1 MVSVIKAVL
10 RIYNKNFP
18 KRNFGAIAV
27 FVLVNWGVWNGG
39 YAADDGPNS
48 LVPYWTKYLNG
59 SSGFQSWIEQ
69 TELWTN
75 GWIKGQGRFFP
86 TAVAVSRGAFILIT
100 SLQIYKVAQLISMII
115 LVILI
120 ALMISRK
127 LKNPTL
133 FASSILLSTVLVQ
146 VRHDFDPY
154 FAFSFLLPLT
164 MIFLLLIS
172 LAVDSLEWSRRSKNL
187 SNLLLLLVL
196 SFLCFT
202 TYEYSLVLSPILLLL
217 AFDSSRTL
225 PKDKL
230 KSLFVVGLVAVTLVL
245 LTFLIFR
252 PRRENRLPSYEFAFN
267 FIPFLRAFLSQL
279 LAPLP
284 FSQQLFGTLNVT
296 MPHRPLLFIGLVL
309 TLFITVP
316 FKVENF
322 SRPAAKLPLLFSG
335 IYLWAVP
342 AALVA
347 LTQRWQVDNALS
359 FGKSYLPVLFQI
371 VGVSFIFFSLY
382 AFLKESLG
390 VSSNG
395 KNVGKK
401 KKSTTPPK
409 VKISNFDRISLSI
422 LVTIPLYLV
431 GQANFQQFGDGK
443 TQSARLEMIQI
454 AAKSGWLQGIPDGAR
469 IVSWDMNDATP
480 INKAVFSI
488 ESGID
493 LSMFNHPQD
502 FLTMECVNDS
512 NCNPLQRFL
521 ELSQTQN
528 RLIEGERKVIQ
539 KKSSFYEGDVLF
551 YTPNAS
557 IFTLSPIYLS
567 TNVIVDRRKTRI
579 FWIRE
584 FSDPLVGKVIGNK
597 CVQPPKESFLI
608 GNREIRRLDVSIDT
622 TFPIMQA
629 FDRGKTCPL
638 E

>member
-1 MVSVIKAVL
+1 VIKAMS
-10 RIYNKNFP
+10 RNFYKDFS
-18 KRNFGAIAV
+18 KRNIGAIAV

-86 TAVAVSRGAFILIT
+86 TAVAVSRGAFIFIT
-100 SLQIYKVAQLISMII
+100 SLQIYKLVQLISMLI

-120 ALMISRK
+120 ASMISRK
-127 LKNPTL
+127 LKSPTL
-133 FASSILLSTVLVQ
+133 FAPSILLSTVLVQ

-164 MIFLLLIS
+164 MILLLLIS
-172 LAVDSLEWSRRSKNL
+172 LAVDSLEWTRHSKNL
-187 SNLLLLLVL
+187 SNLLLLMAL

-202 TYEYSLVLSPILLLL
+202 TYEYSLILSPVLLIL
-217 AFDSSRTL
+217 AFDSSRNL

-230 KSLFVVGLVAVTLVL
+230 KSLFVVGLVAATLVL
-245 LTFLIFR
+245 LTLLVFR
-252 PRRENRLPSYEFAFN
+252 PRRENKLPSYEFAFN
-267 FIPFLRAFLSQL
+267 FVPFLKAFFSQL

-284 FSQQLFGTLNVT
+284 FSQQLFGTLTVT
-296 MPHRPLLFIGLVL
+296 SPHRPFLFIGIALI
-309 TLFITVP
+309 LFLTVP

-322 SRPAAKLPLLFSG
+322 SRPASKLPLLFSG
-335 IYLWAVP
+335 IYLWVVP

-359 FGKSYLPVLFQI
+359 FGKSYLPVLFQV
-371 VGVSFIFFSLY
+371 VGVSFIFFFFY

-390 VSSNG
+390 AGANA
-395 KNVGKK
+395 KNVKEKK
-401 KKSTTPPK
+401 KRTTPMK
-409 VKISNFDRISLSI
+409 ANITKFDRVSLSI
-422 LVTIPLYLV
+422 LISIPLYFV

-512 NCNPLQRFL
+512 NCNPLVRFL

-528 RLIEGERKVIQ
+528 RLIEGERKEIQ
-539 KKSSFYEGDVLF
+539 KKSSLYQGDVLF

-557 IFTLSPIYLS
+557 IFTLSPINLS
-567 TNVIVDRRKTRI
+567 TSVNVDRRKTRV
-579 FWIRE
+579 FWIRGI
-584 FSDPLVGKVIGNK
+584 SDPLVAKVIGEK
-597 CVQPPKESFLI
+597 CVQPPKESFYI
-608 GNREIRRLDVSIDT
+608 GNREVRRLDISIET
-622 TFPIMQA
+622 EFPIMQA
-629 FDRGKTCPL
+629 IDRGKTCPL